1 MYSKIKSSDQQK
13 VKLNDQILNNLL
25 KRVSIGRVS
34 ELSNDMGLPYGL
46 VYNLVHGRIKSLS
59 AENYKLIFGE
69 EPPDQAIKRVDG
81 EYFRGMVRLWL
92 YLNDNVTEAEL
103 YREFHRDKKIK
114 KIDYRIF
121 GGFTKTVDKKLE
133 REMEQK
139 IFAHG
144 FNRAE
149 IRTSIKEL
157 GSIGD
162 EDRISYKEMKPI
174 LGYLEKNLRVN
185 PTRILNQS
193 SARYEGGELKTV
205 SKKVFNYALKLKKR
219 TENALNTGSK
229 FEVEK
234 IWEEISGKRKGFT
247 LYSEIEEEL
256 DFLKYY
262 GGISLKKYLRRST
275 SYYKESRLKRIA
287 SWRVQNIKDACTELI
302 NNKPELA
309 LASLPKSYARMRIT
323 KLLSVLKSHLFAR
336 LKRDEDGIERLILT
350 SAYYSKKEYKKE
362 NCGFINI
369 NKTAYFLG
377 MNKIAFDLLVAAN
390 SDLFRK
396 IMTYDKEWYFSYQ
409 YLKNLKKKE
418 GFDLIKTK
426 YEVLAKDY
434 EELNRPEE
442 RKRQS
447 VHVSNE
453 KTLRNMEKVK
463 QECIVENLHPDLS
476 SGFSFN

>member
-103 YREFHRDKKIK
+103 YREFRRDKKIK

-139 IFAHG
+139 FFAQG

-162 EDRISYKEMKPI
+162 EDRISYKEIKPI

-219 TENALNTGSK
+219 TEK
-229 FEVEK
+229 CF
-234 IWEEISGKRKGFT
+234 
-247 LYSEIEEEL
+247 
-256 DFLKYY
+256 KY
-262 GGISLKKYLRRST
+262 
-275 SYYKESRLKRIA
+275 RLKI
-287 SWRVQNIKDACTELI
+287 
-302 NNKPELA
+302 
-309 LASLPKSYARMRIT
+309 
-323 KLLSVLKSHLFAR
+323 
-336 LKRDEDGIERLILT
+336 
-350 SAYYSKKEYKKE
+350 
-362 NCGFINI
+362 
-369 NKTAYFLG
+369 
-377 MNKIAFDLLVAAN
+377 
-390 SDLFRK
+390 
-396 IMTYDKEWYFSYQ
+396 
-409 YLKNLKKKE
+409 
-418 GFDLIKTK
+418 
-426 YEVLAKDY
+426 
-434 EELNRPEE
+434 
-442 RKRQS
+442 
-447 VHVSNE
+447 
-453 KTLRNMEKVK
+453 
-463 QECIVENLHPDLS
+463 
-476 SGFSFN
+476 